1 MYDALI
7 NVNGEQ
13 VPTLDILLM
22 LTIISLLPSL
32 LIMVTSFTRTM
43 IILSFLRTAM
53 GVQQTPPNMVLVG
66 IAIFLTLFI
75 MNPVISDIN
84 TQAYTPYKNNEI
96 TQEEAISRAQVPL
109 KRFMLRNTESS
120 SLILFTDIAGQEVPD
135 EGEYEDTD
143 AYVEALIDL
152 PMSVVIPSFMTSE
165 LKRGFTAGFLLYI
178 PFLLIDIVVSST
190 LMSMGMMMLPPTTI
204 SMPFKILLFV
214 LADGWNLIIG
224 QLVKS
229 FYQYSG

>member
-1 MYDALI
+1 MYDSLI

-32 LIMVTSFTRTM
+32 LIMMTSFTRTM

-66 IAIFLTLFI
+66 ISIFLTLFI

-96 TQEEAISRAQVPL
+96 TQEVALERAQVPL
-109 KRFMLRNTESS
+109 KRFMLSNTTNS
-120 SLILFTDIAGQEVPD
+120 SLRLFTDIAGQEVPD
-135 EGEYEDTD
+135 EAEFEDKD
-143 AYVEALIDL
+143 AYVDAMMDM
-152 PMSVVIPSFMTSE
+152 PMTVVIPSFMTSE
-165 LKRGFTAGFLLYI
+165 LKRAFTAGFLLYI

-190 LMSMGMMMLPPTTI
+190 LMSMGMMMLPPAMI
-204 SMPFKILLFV
+204 SMPFKLLLFITV
-214 LADGWNLIIG
+214 DGWELLLKNIVDG
-224 QLVKS
+224 
-229 FYQYSG
+229 FH

>member
-109 KRFMLRNTESS
+109 KRFMLRNTETS

-190 LMSMGMMMLPPTTI
+190 LMSMGMMMLPPAMI
-204 SMPFKILLFV
+204 SMPFKLLFFITV
-214 LADGWNLIIG
+214 NGWELLFSNI
-224 QLVKS
+224 V
-229 FYQYSG
+229 SGFK